1 MHIMTRILILNGHP
15 DPARRN
21 FCAAL
26 AQVYEEGAMAAGHET
41 RRLDVGTL
49 NLPPI
54 HTAQEFAGPA
64 TEPGALTAQ
73 EAIVWCE
80 HLVIIHPLW
89 LGAAPAV
96 LKGFFEQTFR
106 YGFAIPAPG
115 HSKGFPAG
123 LLKGRSARTVV
134 TMGMPGFVYR
144 WMFGA
149 FAVRAMERSMLR
161 LSGFG
166 PIRRSLIGGM
176 GDLKPDRAKRL
187 LDDMRRLG
195 SRAS

>member
-1 MHIMTRILILNGHP
+1 MTRILILNGHP
-15 DPARRN
+15 DPACKN

-26 AQVYEEGAMAAGHET
+26 AQAYEEGAKAAGHET
-41 RRLDVGTL
+41 QRIDVGTL

-64 TEPGALTAQ
+64 TQDGATAAQ
-73 EAIVWCE
+73 GAILWCE
-80 HLVIIHPLW
+80 HLVIVHPLW

-96 LKGFFEQTFR
+96 LKGFFEQVFR
-106 YGFAIPAPG
+106 NGFAIPAPG
-115 HSKGFPAG
+115 KSKGFPVG
-123 LLKGRSARTVV
+123 LLKGRSVRTVV
-134 TMGMPGFVYR
+134 TMGMPGFIYR

-187 LDDMRRLG
+187 LDEMRRLG
-195 SRAS
+195 AKAS